1 MTNEVRK
8 KDEEQKLRR
17 ESENDC
23 SGLIMT
29 ERWANVKFQLWILIN
44 EYNYKNRM
52 HHMDV
57 WGFIF

>member
-29 ERWANVKFQLWILIN
+29 ERWAVDGKKWRRMLNF
-44 EYNYKNRM
+44 NY
-52 HHMDV
+52 
-57 WGFIF
+57 GY